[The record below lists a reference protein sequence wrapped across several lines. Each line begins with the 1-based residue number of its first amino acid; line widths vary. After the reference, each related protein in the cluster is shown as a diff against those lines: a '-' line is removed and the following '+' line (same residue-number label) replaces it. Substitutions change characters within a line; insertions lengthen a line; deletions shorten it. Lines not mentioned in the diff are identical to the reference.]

1 MRFLDADQNEG
12 KDLEE
17 IATQIVEGY
26 LEALTPSAP
35 LNPMRLGMLIKSPVD
50 AKVRRVAYLDDA
62 EGVVWIIGETAS
74 FGWLGSLDE
83 PVWDFCEEFKPKR
96 RITID
101 GKGKMVEMTDEE
113 IAEAWSNPDHSVGD
127 QVSWRQRQY
136 VYEII
141 ATGPQCVLMRN
152 VKTLKLSV
160 DSNANLK
167 KYYKKEVKGA
177 AEW

>member
-12 KDLEE
+12 KSLEE

-26 LEALTPSAP
+26 LEAITLPAP
-35 LNPMRLGMLIKSPVD
+35 ALPLREGMLIKHVAD
-50 AKVRRVAYLDDA
+50 GGKVRRVAWMQGDL
-62 EGVVWIIGETAS
+62 VWLVTDTGGY
-74 FGWLGSLDE
+74 GWLGTPSGETLKH
-83 PVWDFCEEFKPKR
+83 CEEYRPKR

-101 GKGKMVEMTDEE
+101 GKGKMVEMSDEE
-113 IAEAWSNPDHSVGD
+113 IAEVWSNPDHSVGD

-136 VYEII
+136 VYEIV

-152 VKTLKLSV
+152 VKTGQLSV
-160 DSNANLK
+160 DSNSNLK